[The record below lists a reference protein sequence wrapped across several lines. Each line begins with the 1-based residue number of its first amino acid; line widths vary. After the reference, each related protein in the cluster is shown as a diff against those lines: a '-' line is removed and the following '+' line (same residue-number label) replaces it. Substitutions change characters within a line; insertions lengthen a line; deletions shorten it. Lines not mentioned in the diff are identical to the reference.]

1 MYQPPPS
8 TCKNK
13 SRTASP
19 QQTRQNTPAASQDPS
34 AEQHDDG
41 LVHGHSWAY
50 AQGEKDGPVG
60 LRQGATVADA
70 SSIRTPSSAV
80 HDDLHYS

>member
-1 MYQPPPS
+1 MFINTRTQVIPS
-8 TCKNK
+8 VTQ
-13 SRTASP
+13 SRDLP
-19 QQTRQNTPAASQDPS
+19 QNTPAASQDPS

-50 AQGEKDGPVG
+50 AQGEKEGPVG